1 MFSVNIRMNGPLGAS
16 KYPIPRIVTGS
27 VDRMDPPREYPHT
40 EMVNVEVLFG
50 GMVTFIGLDVLRITY
65 APDPIVC
72 SSTLLNLNDWFVGL
86 ATVS

>member
-1 MFSVNIRMNGPLGAS
+1 MLESEMNRFLPL
-16 KYPIPRIVTGS
+16 YPQVILCLYDMQQFGGDIV
-27 VDRMDPPREYPHT
+27 VDLLRTHPK
-40 EMVNVEVLFG
+40 VLFG

-72 SSTLLNLNDWFVGL
+72 SSTLLNLIGWFVGL